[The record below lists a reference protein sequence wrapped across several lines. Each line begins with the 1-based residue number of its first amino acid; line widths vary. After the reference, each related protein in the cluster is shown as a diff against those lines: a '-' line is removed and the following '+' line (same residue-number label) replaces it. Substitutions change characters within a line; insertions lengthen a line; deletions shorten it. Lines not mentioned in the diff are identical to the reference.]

1 MSNHEGWNGDR
12 VKNESDVGQRDKFEN
27 ELGVKIS
34 RSRWL
39 EDKKSRVTRHFL
51 AWVTGLVMLPYLR
64 EGMSKEEL
72 AVGLARRG

>member
-1 MSNHEGWNGDR
+1 MNNHEGWNSDR

-39 EDKKSRVTRHFL
+39 EDKSRVTRQFL
-51 AWVTGLVMLPYLR
+51 AWVTSLVMLPYLR

-72 AVGLARRG
+72 AVGLAWRG